1 MAASNSTQRFSSRV
15 DNYVLYRPGYPPEVL
30 ETLQRDCGLTSSSVV
45 ADVGSGTGLLTKV
58 FLDNGNSVFAVEP
71 NQDMREAG
79 ERSLGGYPRFTSVDG
94 TAEATTLPSHTVDLV
109 TAGQAA
115 HWFDLAQA
123 RAEFARILKPNGW
136 AVLVWNERK
145 TASTPFL
152 VEYENLLVACG
163 TDYSQVRHERTTERI
178 GSFFDPASYQSKTF
192 QYRQTFDYAS
202 LQGRL
207 LSSSYTPLPSD
218 SRYAPML
225 SELRRLFDTHQ
236 SGGHIAFE
244 YETRMYYGQLA

>member
-94 TAEATTLPSHTVDLV
+94 TAEATTLASHTVDLV

-115 HWFDLAQA
+115 HWFDLAKA
-123 RAEFARILKPNGW
+123 RAEFARILKPKGW

-152 VEYENLLVACG
+152 VEYENLLVAC
-163 TDYSQVRHERTTERI
+163 
-178 GSFFDPASYQSKTF
+178 
-192 QYRQTFDYAS
+192 
-202 LQGRL
+202 
-207 LSSSYTPLPSD
+207 
-218 SRYAPML
+218 
-225 SELRRLFDTHQ
+225 
-236 SGGHIAFE
+236 
-244 YETRMYYGQLA
+244 